1 MTRENFDHLLI
12 MHHTTLAHIA
22 HAHTSH
28 NEDAQDLLQDT
39 LLLLL
44 EQSGKYN
51 DVNFC
56 GWGYTL
62 LHNLYRN
69 RTRQCNIIDYVDN
82 LAQYHHYSDDNSIG
96 SDDIEG
102 AINQLSPPN
111 ATAIKMYLNGYQYNE
126 IASQLNISIG
136 TVKSRIARARTQLKA
151 WLKEYR

>member
-1 MTRENFDHLLI
+1 MTRENFDRLLI
-12 MHHTTLAHIA
+12 MHHATLAHLA

-51 DVNFC
+51 DINFC
-56 GWGYTL
+56 GWSYTL

-69 RTRQCNIIDYVDN
+69 RTRQCNIIDLVDN
-82 LAQYHHYSDDNSIG
+82 LTQYHYYSDCNSMG
-96 SDDIEG
+96 REDIEG
-102 AINQLSPPN
+102 VINQLSTPN
-111 ATAIKMYLNGYQYNE
+111 ATAIKMYINGYQYDE
-126 IASQLNISIG
+126 IATQLHISIG
-136 TVKSRIARARTQLKA
+136 TVKSRIARARTQLKV

>member
-1 MTRENFDHLLI
+1 MTRENFDRLLI
-12 MHHTTLAHIA
+12 MHHATLAHIA

-51 DVNFC
+51 DINFC
-56 GWGYTL
+56 GWSYTL

-69 RTRQCNIIDYVDN
+69 RTRRCNIIEHVDN
-82 LAQYHHYSDDNSIG
+82 LAQYHHYNNNDSID
-96 SDDIEG
+96 SDDIESI
-102 AINQLSPPN
+102 INQLSAPN
-111 ATAIKMYLNGYQYNE
+111 ATAIKMYLNGYQYDE

-136 TVKSRIARARTQLKA
+136 TVKSRISRARTQLKV